1 MLPVNTSDSWYQTIA
16 GRAPNRQHGIGGGG
30 WGREVRARDRE
41 RSPEGLSIVPGE
53 T

>member
-16 GRAPNRQHGIGGGG
+16 GRAPNRQHGIGGG